1 MKKDL
6 KNRKDIEK
14 LVDAF
19 YEKVKTDTVIGHF
32 FNDVAQVNWNHHLP
46 KMYDFWENILFY
58 HGNYSGNPMT
68 VHKELHQKSTMS
80 QHHFQHWILLFKTTV
95 DEQFSGTKA
104 DEIKERAFNIANALM
119 AKTLYG
125 N

>member
-19 YEKVKTDTVIGHF
+19 YEKVKADAVIGFF
-32 FNDVAQVNWNHHLP
+32 FNDVAQVNWNQHLP
-46 KMYDFWENILFY
+46 IMYDFWENILFY

-68 VHKELHQKSTMS
+68 VHKALHQKSTMT
-80 QHHFQHWILLFKTTV
+80 QQHFQHWILLFKTTV
-95 DEQFSGTKA
+95 DELFLGNKA
-104 DEIKERAFNIANALM
+104 EEIKDRAQNIANALM
-119 AKTLYG
+119 AKTLYT

>member
-1 MKKDL
+1 MKRDL

-19 YEKVKTDTVIGHF
+19 YEKVKTDTIIGYL
-32 FNDVAQVNWNHHLP
+32 FNDIAHVNWDKHLP

-58 HGNYSGNPMT
+58 NGNYNGNPMT
-68 VHKELHQKSTMS
+68 VHKELHQKSAMT
-80 QHHFQHWILLFKTTV
+80 QQHFQHWILLFKTTV
-95 DEQFSGTKA
+95 DELFSGNKA
-104 DEIKERAFNIANALM
+104 EEIKERAFNIANALM

-125 N
+125 S

>member
-19 YEKVKTDTVIGHF
+19 YEKVKTDKIIGYLF
-32 FNDVAQVNWNHHLP
+32 IEVAHVNWSNHLP

-58 HGNYSGNPMT
+58 NGNYNGNPMV
-68 VHKELHQKSTMS
+68 VHKELHRKSAMT
-80 QHHFQHWILLFKTTV
+80 QQHFQHWILLFKTTV
-95 DEQFSGTKA
+95 DELFSGNKA
-104 DEIKERAFNIANALM
+104 EEIKERASNIANALM

>member
-6 KNRKDIEK
+6 KSRKDIEK

-19 YEKVKTDTVIGHF
+19 YEKVKTDAVIGFF
-32 FNDVAQVNWNHHLP
+32 FNDVAQVNWNQHLP

-58 HGNYSGNPMT
+58 NGNYSGNPMT
-68 VHKELHQKSTMS
+68 VHKELHQKSVMT
-80 QHHFQHWILLFKTTV
+80 QQHFQHWILLFKTTV

-104 DEIKERAFNIANALM
+104 DEIKERAVNIANALM

-125 N
+125 S

>member
-19 YEKVKTDTVIGHF
+19 YEKVKTDTVIGYF

-68 VHKELHQKSTMS
+68 VHKELHQESTMS

-95 DEQFSGTKA
+95 DEQFSGKKA